1 MDRSHVI
8 RRSALACALIAF
20 AWGGAAAQDPTGT
33 SASARGLR
41 TNSDTASIDV
51 ELRRLE
57 QYREL
62 TRVARDRIERALLQS
77 EDDPERGR
85 VLLIDAERYARAA
98 IELGPDSAQGFFLV
112 GAALGLRAELE
123 SGRRRLRMAGA
134 VHAAALRALEIDPDH
149 AGAHHVVGRV
159 HLEVLRLSGMTRLI
173 AIHLFGAS
181 MIRQASWQQ
190 AEIHLR
196 RAAELEP
203 EMLGHR
209 LWLGRL
215 LVERGDEAAARREL
229 QGVVDAAPRSDLDR
243 LWQRQA
249 AQALESVIRNP

>member
-1 MDRSHVI
+1 MDRSHVV
-8 RRSALACALIAF
+8 RRSALACALF
-20 AWGGAAAQDPTGT
+20 ALPWGGAAAQDTTGT
-33 SASARGLR
+33 GASPRGLR
-41 TNSDTASIDV
+41 TNPDTASIDV
-51 ELRRLE
+51 ELRRL
-57 QYREL
+57 QHYREL

-77 EDDPERGR
+77 EDDPERSR
-85 VLLIDAERYARAA
+85 ILLIDAERHARAA
-98 IELGPDSAQGFFLV
+98 VELVPDSAQGFFLV
-112 GAALGLRAELE
+112 GAALGLRAEHE
-123 SGRRRLRMAGA
+123 AVRRRLRMAGE

-159 HLEVLRLSGMTRLI
+159 HLEVMRLSGMTRLI
-173 AIHLFGAS
+173 ATHLFGAS

-190 AEIHLR
+190 AELHLR

-203 EMLGHR
+203 DMLGHR

-215 LVERGDEAAARREL
+215 HLERGNEAAARREL

-249 AQALESVIRNP
+249 LEAVDRIR